1 MPLQIRRGNNAERQ
15 QVTPAV
21 GELIYVTD
29 TKVIFIGDG
38 VTQGGVPVTNFSAS
52 TIKDLSAE
60 VLTQG
65 IHNGIAFTYDSV
77 TNRISATVE
86 PDLANYE
93 GTISA
98 SAFKGSFFADDS
110 TRLLNGI
117 DGSINLNGTVKTNV
131 IPGTD
136 GNLDLGS
143 PSFRFNEL
151 YLAGPALFI
160 GAAQI
165 NAVGSIIN
173 LPAGSTVAGVPI
185 GSGGGIS
192 GDGVVEGNNYRI
204 NIYGADSTI
213 MVDTDNGYLKGD
225 LEGSI
230 KGNVF
235 SPDNSSLVLNSETAT
250 LNGTLNGPVENASLS
265 ITTGGA
271 IIGKRTFGGIDS
283 PVDIGTL
290 TTPSTLQI
298 FSNQRLV
305 QGYGT
310 TDGNRSGDFEVSIS
324 RGTPSSPVTVQAGDT
339 LGGLRYEAHDGTDY
353 RFASQ
358 LNFLIDPRSIPSNGI
373 EAVASLDFPQSS
385 SPGDRSYYFDSRGDF
400 YSPTSVKTSAYA
412 LGSYDLTDPSVT
424 LFSTIQD
431 ATAVAGE
438 HIQVATGATETAL
451 IFTYPAA
458 DFIGGKITL
467 IVKNNTTGS
476 TSIVEYKIVNT
487 ASVVAT
493 GIVGTMLTSSGSS
506 PIDVLGAQITSGN
519 VEIGFDT
526 SATNTATDVLAW
538 KAKIELFNP

>member
-60 VLTQG
+60 VFTQG
-65 IHNGIAFTYDSV
+65 IHNGIAFTYDAI

-86 PDLANYE
+86 PDLSNYE

-151 YLAGPALFI
+151 YLSGPSLYI
-160 GAAQI
+160 GAAQVD
-165 NAVGSIIN
+165 AVGSIIN
-173 LPAGSTVAGVPI
+173 LPTGSTVGGVPI
-185 GSGGGIS
+185 GSGSGS
-192 GDGVVEGNNYRI
+192 GDGVIEGSNYKI
-204 NIYGADSTI
+204 NIYGPDSSI
-213 MVDTDNGYLKGD
+213 MVDSDNGFFRGD
-225 LEGSI
+225 LAGSI
-230 KGNVF
+230 QGNVF
-235 SPDNSSLVLNSETAT
+235 GPGDSALILDADTAT
-250 LNGTLNGPVENASLS
+250 LFGSVENAGLS

-271 IIGKRTFGGIDS
+271 IVGKRTFGGIDS

-298 FSNQRLV
+298 FSNQRLI

-310 TDGNRSGDFEVSIS
+310 TDGTRSGDFEVSIS
-324 RGTPSSPVTVQAGDT
+324 RGTPSSPAVVQAGDT

-358 LNFLIDPRSIPSNGI
+358 LNFLIDPRSTPSAFI
-373 EAVASLDFPQSS
+373 EAVVSLDFPQSS
-385 SPGDRSYYFDSRGDF
+385 SPGDRSYYFDGRGDF

-412 LGSYDLTDPSVT
+412 LGTYDLTDPSVT

-438 HIQVATGATETAL
+438 HIQAATGATETAL
-451 IFTYPAA
+451 IFTYPATE
-458 DFIGGKITL
+458 FIGGKITL
-467 IVKNNTTGS
+467 IVRNNTTSS

-487 ASVVAT
+487 ASIVAT
-493 GIVGTMLTSSGSS
+493 GIIGTMLTSSGSS

-526 SATNTATDVLAW
+526 SATNTAADVLAW

>member
-15 QVTPAV
+15 QITPAV
-21 GELIYVTD
+21 GELIYITD
-29 TKVIFIGDG
+29 TKVIYIGDG
-38 VTQGGVPVTNFSAS
+38 TTQGGVPVLNYSAG

-60 VLTQG
+60 VFTQG
-65 IHNGIAFTYDSV
+65 IHNGIAFTYDAT
-77 TNRISATVE
+77 TNRISATVD
-86 PDLANYE
+86 PDLSNYE

-151 YLAGPALFI
+151 YLSGPSLYI
-160 GAAQI
+160 GAAQVD
-165 NAVGSIIN
+165 AVGSIIN
-173 LPAGSTVAGVPI
+173 LPTGSTVGGVPI
-185 GSGGGIS
+185 GSGTGGG
-192 GDGVVEGNNYRI
+192 GDGVVEGSNYRI

-213 MVDTDNGYLKGD
+213 MVDSDNGYLKGD

-250 LNGTLNGPVENASLS
+250 LNGSVENASLS

-283 PVDIGTL
+283 PVDIGTSAL
-290 TTPSTLQI
+290 PSTLQI
-298 FSNQRLV
+298 FSNQRLI
-305 QGYGT
+305 QGFGT
-310 TDGNRSGDFEVSIS
+310 TDGTRTGDIEVSIS
-324 RGTPSSPVTVQAGDT
+324 RGTISVPTTVQAGDT
-339 LGGLRYEAHDGTDY
+339 LGGLRYEAHDGGDY

-358 LNFLIDPRSIPSNGI
+358 LNFLIDPRSVPSNGI
-373 EAVASLDFPQSS
+373 EAVISLDFPESV

-400 YSPTSVKTSAYA
+400 YSPTSVKTSVYS
-412 LGSYDLTDPSVT
+412 LGAYDLTDPSTT
-424 LFSTIQD
+424 LFLTIQD
-431 ATAVAGE
+431 ITAVTGE
-438 HIQVATGATETAL
+438 HIQAATGATETAL

-467 IVKNNTTGS
+467 IVKNITTGS
-476 TSIVEYKIVNT
+476 TSMVEYKIVNT

-493 GIVGTMLTSSGSS
+493 GIVGTMLTSSGSA
-506 PIDVLGAQITSGN
+506 PIDVIGAQITSGN

-526 SATNTATDVLAW
+526 SATNTAGDVLAW